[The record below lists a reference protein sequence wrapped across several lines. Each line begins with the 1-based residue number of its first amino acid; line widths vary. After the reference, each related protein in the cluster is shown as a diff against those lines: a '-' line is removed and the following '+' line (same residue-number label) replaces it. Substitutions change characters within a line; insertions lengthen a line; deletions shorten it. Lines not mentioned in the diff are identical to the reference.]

1 MLKHLSIIAAIIGST
16 LSAYFISQ
24 NSTDFAFYSI
34 FILVLII
41 EAMKYL
47 AYPTAIH
54 NILNQDIVKKF
65 TGSLLL
71 VLAMA
76 ISTVSAYSQ
85 YSRISV
91 DLVHHANISTKE
103 LEIITNKIETIEQTV
118 SKQSKE
124 YSQLMSSNQKTKAAA
139 IEVSLHKNTEQL
151 EQLREQK
158 DELEMK
164 TLRQLSSDYT
174 KMVAIVIAISVELFP
189 ILLLILGGRREL
201 KKVALV
207 DGGMD
212 LVSNLAGIVEDIPKG
227 KRVFST
233 DIAKELG
240 VGTGEAIEMMCR
252 CASLKRVG
260 RYFVKC

>member
-1 MLKHLSIIAAIIGST
+1 MLKTLSIIAAVIGST

-34 FILVLII
+34 FVLVLII

-54 NILNQDIVKKF
+54 NILGKDIVKKF

-71 VLAMA
+71 VLVMA

-103 LEIITNKIETIEQTV
+103 LEIITKKIETLEQTV
-118 SKQSKE
+118 SKQSKDH
-124 YSQLMSSNQKTKAAA
+124 SQLIASNQKTKAAA
-139 IEVSLHKNTEQL
+139 IEVALNKNTEQL

-158 DELEMK
+158 DSIEMK
-164 TLRQLSSDYT
+164 TLRQLSSEYT
-174 KMVAIVIAISVELFP
+174 KAIAIVIAISVEVFP
-189 ILLLILGGRREL
+189 VLLLILGGRREL
-201 KKVALV
+201 KKVV
-207 DGGMD
+207 DSD
-212 LVSNLAGIVEDIPKG
+212 SESILAGIVEEVPTG

-233 DIAKELG
+233 DIAKKLG
-240 VGTGEAIEMMCR
+240 VGTDEAIEMMSR
-252 CASLKRVG
+252 CSGLKRVG

>member
-1 MLKHLSIIAAIIGST
+1 MLKYLSIIAAIIGST

-24 NSTDFAFYSI
+24 NSTGFAFYSI

-47 AYPTAIH
+47 AYPTAISCT
-54 NILNQDIVKKF
+54 LNQDIVKKI

-71 VLAMA
+71 ALAAA

-91 DLVHHANISTKE
+91 DLVHNTNLSTKE
-103 LEIITNKIETIEQTV
+103 LEIITNKIETLEETV

-124 YSQLMSSNQKTKAAA
+124 YSQLMASNQKTKAAA
-139 IEVSLHKNTEQL
+139 IEVTLNKNTQQL

-158 DELEMK
+158 DSIEMK
-164 TLRQLSSDYT
+164 TLRQLSSEYT
-174 KMVAIVIAISVELFP
+174 KAVALVIAISVEVFP
-189 ILLLILGGRREL
+189 VLLLILGGRREL

-207 DGGMD
+207 DGGRD
-212 LVSNLAGIVEDIPKG
+212 LDSILGGIIEDIPKG

-233 DIAKELG
+233 GIAKELG
-240 VGTGEAIEMMCR
+240 VSSEEAIEMMGR
-252 CASLKRVG
+252 CVGLKRVG